1 MKKFSVHFEMW
12 SPDEVTTD
20 NLAKLAE
27 LLFCGFPFSTP
38 RLLVDQVMFHELT
51 TTVGDPIVFN
61 KED

>member
-1 MKKFSVHFEMW
+1 MKKFSVHF
-12 SPDEVTTD
+12 DLFFTDAVTPE

-51 TTVGDPIVFN
+51 TTVGEPIVFN